1 MFPETPIPTYAERAD
16 IIRMEFDVRSPKL
29 RLSIF
34 AYLVEAGIMPQEIV
48 TEESFMELLAHV
60 TEYVSDGVEE
70 YADDVENL
78 EPAASIAQLDVLGG
92 DTDADDPYNN
102 DGGYR

>member
-1 MFPETPIPTYAERAD
+1 MFPETIPPTYSERAD

-34 AYLVEAGIMPQEIV
+34 AYLVEAGIKPGDITSQEA
-48 TEESFMELLAHV
+48 FMELLAHV
-60 TEYVSDGVEE
+60 TEYVSDGVDD
-70 YADDVENL
+70 YADDVEEL
-78 EPAASIAQLDVLGG
+78 QPATAIAQLDLL
-92 DTDADDPYNN
+92 DDSSEDKNPYDP